1 MFAEER
7 LGMSYSLVCI
17 EVLCA
22 MTHQCN
28 TKINKRSLDKIT
40 GVASVIQP

>member
-7 LGMSYSLVCI
+7 LGMSYSLACI

-28 TKINKRSLDKIT
+28 TKINKKSLDKIT
-40 GVASVIQP
+40 GVAYVIEP